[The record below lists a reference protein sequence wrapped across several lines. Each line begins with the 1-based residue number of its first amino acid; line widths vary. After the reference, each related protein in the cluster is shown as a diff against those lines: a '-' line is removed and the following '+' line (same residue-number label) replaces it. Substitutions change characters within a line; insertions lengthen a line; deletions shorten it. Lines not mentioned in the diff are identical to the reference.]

1 MSEMKII
8 KRTAACIT
16 ALTCLCGSLPVFAAD
31 GGEDVAYVDFTDE
44 KTVDMTVEMGSG
56 EPVLVDRDGRTGWQI
71 SDEAGE
77 EAAASI
83 YIELSDSFAGD
94 AEDGN
99 TFEVEID
106 YYDEGSALFNF
117 LYNSWDMDRYFAGR
131 AMTESLGANGT
142 AADIKQWRTATF
154 RVQDGN
160 FKGKRDYPDMIISA
174 GYLNRNRIDENTIN
188 EFGRTYGEGY
198 LTNWGKSTTR
208 DPIVIGAVRVKKLD
222 TKNPLSVTA
231 SYDFEAYTIFND
243 EAAKIN
249 YSVENISDE
258 PYDLNAK
265 YEILYGGE
273 VIKTKDDTLSVGA
286 GETKELSVDMG
297 SVDKYGEL
305 VFRATFSGNGIENV
319 TEMPLCHAREPK
331 EANERLGTNVHFEGS
346 QAYPQ
351 DFDGEYE
358 LIKRA
363 GYSSTRNTIRWY
375 RTQTS
380 PGVDEL
386 NPQLTKE
393 LEYQEKYGLDFLPN
407 AAIDDTV
414 TGDMTSPETLAKF
427 SDHCEWLAK
436 TYKGKSEYIQTENE
450 WNIHAGTQFADK
462 AEGYLPLLKATHD
475 GLKRGDPDVK
485 ILGVCW
491 AGYAP
496 ADFRNLFDAGCLD
509 YMDAFSYQ
517 YYWQGRNP
525 VDGNIFKNGEELK
538 ELLAEYGCEDMP
550 VIMSECGWNDGF
562 DSAVTTEDTASWHAQ
577 LILQNS
583 AWKTYDKL
591 YTYEFANSG
600 EKKSYTEA
608 CFGAVESAYGTYPS
622 KPKPAYYATAMANWA
637 LSGTE
642 FIDALDGMENTS
654 RLYAFRYSRDN
665 GDDLGNNMIALW
677 HLDGRKI
684 MGLDLGTDKCKM
696 YDMYGN
702 ECELSAVNGVFT
714 VTVSERPMYLIGDFD
729 KIEEAQPQ
737 VTVDTLEIDAAP
749 EDSVIQTISISGAD
763 GAELVPCTSR
773 LVADEGNT
781 VENGT
786 VQYTA
791 KTPSFKLFNDRAEYD
806 IVKDGAVIYHGDV
819 KVNGAD
825 TITVDVEQK
834 LLDEKYPNR
843 WGLDIYVTNNRNSGA
858 VNGTITFNTPSDFA
872 SLMTAS
878 FENLK
883 SRETRRI
890 RLFMPEIQ
898 TKEMRLLNM
907 TVNVSG
913 YASQDYSQRLFF
925 TVVPYADEKPVVDGI
940 AEKGEYNGD
949 SWFSIKAGEPT
960 ENNSKQMYESLDG
973 ITMHM
978 GDDDLSARATMKY
991 DDENIWF
998 FIDVTDDVF
1007 VNNNSDDALWNGDS
1021 VQMGIADEGDN
1032 VSSYCELTAALTPK
1046 GPQIYRHYTNN
1057 DANPVG
1063 LVTNM
1068 ELAVVRDGIHTR
1080 YEIRLPWSE
1089 VLSDPSRVKAGYRPK
1104 FALLIN
1110 EDDGKGRN
1118 AYLEYSNTL
1127 GALGTYKNIS
1137 MFSDMI
1143 LAD

>member
-1 MSEMKII
+1 MKLA
-8 KRTAACIT
+8 RRALACMTAFMF
-16 ALTCLCGSLPVFAAD
+16 LLEGLPVFALEDSGD
-31 GGEDVAYVDFTDE
+31 GIAYVDFTE
-44 KTVDMTVEMGSG
+44 GKSIDMTVEMGSG
-56 EPVLVDRDGRTGWQI
+56 EAVEVDRDGRKGWQI
-71 SDEAGE
+71 SDEQND

-94 AEDGN
+94 QDDGN
-99 TFEVEID
+99 TYEVEID

-117 LYNSWDMDRYFAGR
+117 IYNSWDKERYFAGR
-131 AMTESLGANGT
+131 VITESLGANGT
-142 AADIKQWRTATF
+142 AASINQWRTATF
-154 RVQDGN
+154 RVQDGD
-160 FKGKRDYPDMIISA
+160 FKGKRDYPDLIISA

-208 DPIVIGAVRVKKLD
+208 DPIVIGAVRVRKLE
-222 TKNPLSVTA
+222 TKNPLEVKA
-231 SYDFEAYTIFND
+231 SYDFAAYTIFND
-243 EAAKIN
+243 EPAKIN
-249 YSVENISDE
+249 YSLENKSDQA
-258 PYDLNAK
+258 YDLNAR
-265 YEILYGGE
+265 YEILDSNGYTIRE
-273 VIKTKDDTLSVGA
+273 KEEPLSAAA
-286 GETKELSVDMG
+286 GEIKEFTVDLG
-297 SVDKYGEL
+297 PVDRYGEL
-305 VFRATFSGNGIENV
+305 TFRATFSCDGIENV

-358 LIKRA
+358 LIKRG
-363 GYSSTRNTIRWY
+363 GYSSTRDTIRWY

-393 LEYQEKYGLDFLPN
+393 LEYQEKYDLDFLPN

-462 AEGYLPLLKATHD
+462 AEGYMPLLKATYE

-509 YMDAFSYQ
+509 YIDAFSYQ

-525 VDGNIFKNGEELK
+525 VDGNLFKNGEEVR
-538 ELLAEYGCEDMP
+538 ELLAEYGHEDMP

-562 DSAVTTEDTASWHAQ
+562 DSAVTTEDTAQWHAQ

-583 AWKTYDKL
+583 AWKTFDKL

-622 KPKPAYYATAMANWA
+622 KPKPAYYATTMANWA

-654 RLYAFRYSRDN
+654 RLYAYRYSRDN
-665 GDDLGNNMIALW
+665 TDGLGNNMIALW

-684 MGLDLGTDKCKM
+684 LGLDLGTDKCRM

-702 ECELSAVNGVFT
+702 ECELNAVNGVFT

-729 KIEEAQPQ
+729 SINEAEPQ
-737 VTVDTLEIDAAP
+737 VTVDSLEVNAAP
-749 EDSVIQTISISGAD
+749 EDSVIQTISIAGAE
-763 GAELVPCTSR
+763 GAELIPCSGILKAET
-773 LVADEGNT
+773 GNT
-781 VENGT
+781 VVNGT

-791 KTPSFKLFNDRAEYD
+791 ETPSYKLFNERAEYD
-806 IVKDGAVIYHGDV
+806 IVKDGAVIYHGDI
-819 KVNGAD
+819 KINGAD
-825 TITVDVEQK
+825 TVTVSVEQK

-843 WGLDIYVTNNRNSGA
+843 WGLDIYVTNNRNSGT
-858 VNGTITFNTPSDFA
+858 VSGTISVNAPSEFA
-872 SLMTAS
+872 ALMKAS
-878 FENLK
+878 FKDLK
-883 SRETRRI
+883 PRETRRI

-898 TKEMRLLNM
+898 TKEMRLLDM

-913 YASQDYSQRLFF
+913 YASHDYSKRLFF
-925 TVVPYADEKPVVDGI
+925 TVVPYADTKPVVDGI
-940 AEKGEYNGD
+940 AGEGEYDGD
-949 SWFSIKAGEPT
+949 SWFLIRAGDPT

-973 ITMHM
+973 VTMHM
-978 GDDDLSARATMKY
+978 GDEDLSAKATMKY
-991 DDENIWF
+991 DDESIWF

-1007 VNNNSDDALWNGDS
+1007 VNNHSDDELWNGDS

-1057 DANPVG
+1057 ENNPVG

-1068 ELAVVRDGIHTR
+1068 ELAIVREGNHTR

-1089 VLSDPSRVKAGYRPK
+1089 VLADPSRVEAGYRPK

-1118 AYLEYSNTL
+1118 AYMEYSNTL

-1143 LAD
+1143 LAE